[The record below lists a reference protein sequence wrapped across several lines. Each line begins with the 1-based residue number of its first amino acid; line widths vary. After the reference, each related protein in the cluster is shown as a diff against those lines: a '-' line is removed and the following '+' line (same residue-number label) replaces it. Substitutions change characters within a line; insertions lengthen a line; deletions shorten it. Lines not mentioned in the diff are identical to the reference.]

1 MATFKSAIRKLS
13 RAFSAKDER
22 AFDEALEELEEK
34 AEEAQDGEED
44 PIEIHNHIPDA
55 RDTTGELPSREFS
68 TSSPAFDEEP
78 EWFKKHKEANDAMLK
93 SMKDSFEEFMKK
105 GKGEDRRDEEEEYEP
120 RERGEE
126 GEAFDDMGNLEM
138 EDRRRSNDEPSER
151 EEMAERIKERG
162 GDRRTRNDDEA
173 NKEILGELEFEAPPG
188 TGDAARRAK
197 DSKYLEEA
205 FQDAVAKAE
214 VLAPGIRLPTFDR
227 TASPA
232 RTMRQIVG
240 LRRSALDLAY
250 NTIPAARGVIDQ
262 AMSGRTMDSK
272 RMKLGQAR
280 VLFNSVAGQIA
291 SGNNSRA
298 TDGATNFGS
307 RHAQVP
313 QIQTIA
319 DINKKNREVYARK

>member
-34 AEEAQDGEED
+34 AEEAKDEED
-44 PIEIHNHIPDA
+44 PIEIHNHIPDS
-55 RDTTGELPSREFS
+55 RDSMGELPSKEFTVS
-68 TSSPAFDEEP
+68 GPAFDEEP
-78 EWFKKHKEANDAMLK
+78 EWFKKHKEANDAMMK
-93 SMKDSFEEFMKK
+93 SMKDSFEEFMK
-105 GKGEDRRDEEEEYEP
+105 GKKKEGEAEDAEGEEESEP
-120 RERGEE
+120 IERGEE
-126 GEAFDDMGNLEM
+126 GEAEDDMGNLEM
-138 EDRRRSNDEPSER
+138 EDRRKNNDRS
-151 EEMAERIKERG
+151 
-162 GDRRTRNDDEA
+162 RNNNDEA

-214 VLAPGIRLPTFDR
+214 VIVPGINLPTFDR
-227 TASPA
+227 KAPPV
-232 RTMRQIVG
+232 RTMKSIVA

-250 NTIPAARGVIDQ
+250 NTLPAARGVIDQ

-298 TDGATNFGS
+298 TDGATNLGTNNQ
-307 RHAQVP
+307 RQAP
-313 QIQTIA
+313 AIQTLA
-319 DINKKNREVYARK
+319 DMNKRNREMYATKR